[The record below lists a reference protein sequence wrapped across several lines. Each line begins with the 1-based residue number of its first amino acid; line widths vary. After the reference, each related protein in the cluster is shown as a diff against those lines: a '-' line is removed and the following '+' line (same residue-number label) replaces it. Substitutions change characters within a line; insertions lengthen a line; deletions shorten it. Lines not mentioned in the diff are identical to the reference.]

1 MQVENHLKSAYQ
13 EAFRLAAEKLA
24 LCDATVVS
32 SNSGATFD
40 PAKGAFRVDFFGS
53 VHEIIQATGAVTR
66 LDLEG
71 EVPVTEKALI
81 LHYLIHAKPSH
92 LTGRAI
98 SFMEVPGGGSI
109 YCPSFKLR
117 AIDPMVK
124 AFANRLEAFAAAA
137 AQFGGTPETMGDRSY
152 TLKAFP
158 LVPISY
164 VVWAGDD
171 ELPASGTIL
180 FDASVADFLP
190 VEDIVLAASFGTY
203 RMVGAASPRKE
214 AKS

>member
-1 MQVENHLKSAYQ
+1 MLTENHLKSAYQ

-24 LCDATVVS
+24 QCDPSEVC
-32 SNSGATFD
+32 SNSRATFD
-40 PAKGAFRVDFFGS
+40 PEAACFRIDFFG
-53 VHEIIQATGAVTR
+53 VAHQIVQATGAVTR
-66 LDLEG
+66 LG
-71 EVPVTEKALI
+71 SSAEVPITEQALI
-81 LHYLIHAKPSH
+81 LHYLTHAKASH
-92 LTGRAI
+92 LTGRVI

-117 AIDPMVK
+117 AVDPMVK
-124 AFANRLEAFAAAA
+124 TFANQGELFARAASRLGGIPEA
-137 AQFGGTPETMGDRSY
+137 MGDRSY
-152 TLKAFP
+152 TLKVFP
-158 LVPISY
+158 LVPVTY

-171 ELPASGTIL
+171 EVPASGTIL

-203 RMVGAASPRKE
+203 RLVGAAKE